1 VRRGLLAAPLVA
13 AAALAAG
20 GFPDHAPV
28 AMTGGF
34 GERTCASCHFGTD
47 LNDPGGAFAIEGVP
61 ARYVPGAEYAL
72 RVRLARPGMGAAGF
86 QLTARY
92 AGGGGAGA
100 QAGSLAAEG
109 AAEVRAAED
118 VQYAGHTD
126 GRSAAA
132 AGEAAWTVRWRAPDG
147 GGPVVFHAAA
157 NAADGDE
164 SPLGDHVYTVQ
175 AIARP

>member
-1 VRRGLLAAPLVA
+1 MRRALLAAPLGAAVALA
-13 AAALAAG
+13 AAA
-20 GFPDHAPV
+20 FPDHAPA

-34 GERTCASCHFGTD
+34 GERTCATCHFGAEP
-47 LNDPGGAFAIEGVP
+47 NDPAGTFAVEGVP
-61 ARYVPGAEYAL
+61 ERFVPGAEYAL

-86 QLTARY
+86 QLSARY
-92 AGGGGAGA
+92 AEGPDAGA
-100 QAGSLAAEG
+100 QAGTLAAEG
-109 AAEVRAAED
+109 AAEVRAEFG

-132 AGEAAWTVRWRAPDG
+132 EGQAAWTVRWRAPERG
-147 GGPVVFHAAA
+147 GAVVFHAAA

-175 AIARP
+175 KTVRP